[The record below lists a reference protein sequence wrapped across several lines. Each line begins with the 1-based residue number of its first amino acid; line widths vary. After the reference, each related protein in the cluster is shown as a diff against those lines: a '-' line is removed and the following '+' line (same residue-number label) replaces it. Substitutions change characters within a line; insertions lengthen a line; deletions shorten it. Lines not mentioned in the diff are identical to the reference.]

1 MKVIGE
7 QRAHKQN
14 LIKKVEDI
22 DLAAECRLLHIEEW
36 EDRIQLEKHL
46 EEMNLLEDLHWR
58 QRAGKNWILKGDANT
73 HFFHQYA
80 NGRRRKCTISYLEAD
95 GEEFRGQQRIIQ
107 HVVSFYKELFGH
119 SKVSSLK
126 LGASFWP
133 DELKVSAE
141 DNRELVKAFGAEE
154 IKRVIMEMKEN

>member
-1 MKVIGE
+1 MKLIGE
-7 QRAHKQN
+7 QKAHKQ
-14 LIKKVEDI
+14 IKKVEDI

-36 EDRIQLEKHL
+36 EDRVQSEKQI

-58 QRAGKNWILKGDANT
+58 QRAGKNLILKGDANT
-73 HFFHQYA
+73 HFSHQYA
-80 NGRRRKCTISYLEAD
+80 NGRRRKFTISYLEAD

-133 DELKVSAE
+133 DEFKVLAE
-141 DNRELVKAFGAEE
+141 DNRELVKVFGQ
-154 IKRVIMEMKEN
+154 KRSKE